1 MLILLAWI
9 SMEVAHAQEETNAL
23 ETAREALRENNA
35 KQALK
40 HLDSF
45 QESLA
50 CPQRIVNKDVLASI
64 WVYRGYAYHLLG
76 KNDSVVLEAWDQA
89 FAMNITIQF
98 DEDVLSTDSKDEQ
111 ENENILNYFEARRRM
126 AEGFGGLDLRVPE
139 KVGEAKLYVDGR
151 AVAHGEVVHPGLHLA
166 QIVCPADSLQSRWLS
181 FEEEF
186 DWFSMCPSGV
196 DVEQGQEEEDPFF
209 GLGTTSQV
217 VDDVFNP
224 NPICVELET
233 ERSWSGAIM
242 ENPKTTASL
251 GTGGLLLLGGVYSY
265 YGVTVPRYREIEE
278 ARENTGNLTQSQAD
292 TLTKEFNTARFVTL
306 GLLGAGLVCSGYGG
320 ATALQVTP
328 NWIGWTVSF

>member
-1 MLILLAWI
+1 
-9 SMEVAHAQEETNAL
+9 MEVAHAQEETNAL

-126 AEGFGGLDLRVPE
+126 AEGFGGLDLQVPE
-139 KVGEAKLYVDGR
+139 KVGEAKLY
-151 AVAHGEVVHPGLHLA
+151 
-166 QIVCPADSLQSRWLS
+166 Q
-181 FEEEF
+181 
-186 DWFSMCPSGV
+186 
-196 DVEQGQEEEDPFF
+196 
-209 GLGTTSQV
+209 
-217 VDDVFNP
+217 
-224 NPICVELET
+224 
-233 ERSWSGAIM
+233 
-242 ENPKTTASL
+242 
-251 GTGGLLLLGGVYSY
+251 
-265 YGVTVPRYREIEE
+265 
-278 ARENTGNLTQSQAD
+278 
-292 TLTKEFNTARFVTL
+292 
-306 GLLGAGLVCSGYGG
+306 
-320 ATALQVTP
+320 
-328 NWIGWTVSF
+328 